1 MLKKT
6 LTFEDYNGETRTEDF
21 YFNLTKAELAEM
33 ELRVGGGMEAMINRM
48 INERDSDKLTT
59 MFKDIIL
66 SAYGEKSLD
75 GRRFIKNQ
83 ELRDSFVQTEA
94 YSDLFISLISD
105 QKEVES
111 FIRGIMPKEV
121 REETKSPA
129 PAKKVK

>member
-121 REETKSPA
+121 REVTKSPA

>member
-75 GRRFIKNQ
+75 GRRFIKSQ
-83 ELRDSFVQTEA
+83 ELIDSFVQTEA

-121 REETKSPA
+121 REATKSPA